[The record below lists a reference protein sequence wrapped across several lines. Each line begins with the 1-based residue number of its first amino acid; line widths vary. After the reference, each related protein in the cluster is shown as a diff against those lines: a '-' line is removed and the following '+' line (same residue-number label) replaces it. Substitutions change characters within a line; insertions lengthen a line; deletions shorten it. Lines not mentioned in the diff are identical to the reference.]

1 MDRMVQCAGST
12 VLTWAV
18 LSAASWERLY
28 SIEVIFSTAHLVY
41 SILYSVNSAVERYTA
56 PSHPTT
62 PLQSYTAYTALYSV
76 IQHIQRAVYYTAI
89 QLIHYTALYNHPL
102 CWAISSWSTLP
113 APFSTSTHARITSNS
128 YQVPFRKHGVLSKLS
143 NIV

>member
-1 MDRMVQCAGST
+1 M
-12 VLTWAV
+12 

-62 PLQSYTAYTALYSV
+62 PLQSYTAYTA
-76 IQHIQRAVYYTAI
+76 IQRAVYYTAI

-102 CWAISSWSTLP
+102 GWTRGQRRNRADVGASGTD
-113 APFSTSTHARITSNS
+113 
-128 YQVPFRKHGVLSKLS
+128 
-143 NIV
+143 

>member
-1 MDRMVQCAGST
+1 MDRMAQCAGST

-62 PLQSYTAYTALYSV
+62 PLQSYTAYTALYSIYSV
-76 IQHIQRAVYYTAI
+76 LYII
-89 QLIHYTALYNHPL
+89 QLYSLYIIQLYTITLCAFGRTKMGGALLNEK
-102 CWAISSWSTLP
+102 WEA
-113 APFSTSTHARITSNS
+113 
-128 YQVPFRKHGVLSKLS
+128 
-143 NIV
+143 